1 MIFMLKIYM
10 NKKLQ
15 VFNNLSILLNNPNKI
30 EILEVLQWIYIHHV
44 VMLYILLHLLKKI
57 KI

>member
-30 EILEVLQWIYIHHV
+30 EILEVLQ
-44 VMLYILLHLLKKI
+44 
-57 KI
+57 